1 MNPSLA
7 FLLRGLQQRLLSSAS
22 PLVPAKE
29 RAEWRREWQSEL
41 WHVRQACAPIDGD
54 SWRAERQVTA
64 FCVGAIQ
71 DAICLR
77 RHAWQR
83 TPPFYSLQ
91 GSASKC
97 LLLLV
102 AILAGSYALA
112 LLLPGVRVES
122 HPSWYQVRPGTIL
135 IQDARYNNEAAATIS
150 ADRYRLWKAKRQR
163 YFDGFAF
170 YQMSKQSVS
179 AGSGAEAGLAIASG
193 SSNLFAMLG
202 LQVQLNGRTDARG
215 STTPSVILSQEIWKR
230 FFKSD
235 PAIAGSTIQVGGR
248 LATIAGVEPDGAWRL
263 PGRPDV
269 WLLEPD
275 SEIKSSGVGYVVA
288 HLTALGRSEMWAHR
302 VHITDYNEDDT
313 GQDLW
318 GISFEERTRG
328 PWGVYQFTVMLA
340 FLALPAI
347 TSFSLGEYSV
357 SSHRP
362 SWPRRLRCW
371 GFLAAKI
378 ALLLPIVYYASLDL
392 AFWFTTRYS
401 PAAQYIQLLSSFSIC
416 LFGLQWTL
424 LDQRQRC
431 PVCLRRVSNPARVGH
446 ASWTFLAWNGTELM
460 CLGGH
465 TLLLVPGL
473 PTSWFSTQRWLY
485 LDATWDFLFAGSGVG

>member
-1 MNPSLA
+1 MKPSFA
-7 FLLRGLQQRLLSSAS
+7 SFFCGLQQNLLRSAS
-22 PLVPAKE
+22 PLVPASQ

-41 WHVRQACAPIDGD
+41 WHVRQTCTPIDGY

-64 FCVGAIQ
+64 FCIGAIH

-97 LLLLV
+97 LLGLI
-102 AILAGSYALA
+102 ATLAASFALA
-112 LLLPGVRVES
+112 ILLPGVQLES
-122 HPSWYQVRPGTIL
+122 HPSWYQVRPGLIL
-135 IQDARYNNEAAATIS
+135 IQDARHTDDAAATIS
-150 ADRYRLWKAKRQR
+150 LGRYRFWKGHGQK

-170 YQMSKQSVS
+170 YQISNQSVS
-179 AGSGAEAGLAIASG
+179 AGSDAEAGLRVASC
-193 SSNLFAMLG
+193 SSNLFALLG
-202 LQVQLNGRTDARG
+202 LATRFNGQAGDANQHL
-215 STTPSVILSQEIWKR
+215 PNVILSEDLWKR
-230 FFKSD
+230 NFSAD
-235 PAIAGSTIQVGGR
+235 PAVVGSTIQVGGR
-248 LATIAGVEPDGAWRL
+248 LARITGVEPHGAWRL

-275 SEIKSSGVGYVVA
+275 SEIASRGVGYVVA
-288 HLTALGRSEMWAHR
+288 HLTALGRSEMWTHR
-302 VHITDYNEDDT
+302 VHITAYNEDDT
-313 GQDLW
+313 EQDLW
-318 GISFEERTRG
+318 GVSFEERTRG
-328 PWGVYQFTVMLA
+328 PWSIYQFTVLLA

-347 TSFSLGEYSV
+347 TSVSLGEYSA

-416 LFGLQWTL
+416 LFGLRWTL

-431 PVCLRRVSNPARVGH
+431 PVCLRCVSNPARVGH